1 MFELTEKSE
10 ALIFRL
16 AFVSGKSPNA
26 YLCEIL
32 NEYFDLNDKKKLQVK
47 INSLVTYMV
56 EKREFSKMDLR
67 NTKIINKNM
76 FKKFFILNYKKICL
90 ELKNRGYELKF
101 IGGNKNIQK
110 YKLVKEN

>member
-1 MFELTEKSE
+1 MFELTEKLE

-32 NEYFDLNDKKKLQVK
+32 NEYFDSNDKKKLQVK
-47 INSLVTYMV
+47 
-56 EKREFSKMDLR
+56 
-67 NTKIINKNM
+67 
-76 FKKFFILNYKKICL
+76 KFV
-90 ELKNRGYELKF
+90 
-101 IGGNKNIQK
+101 GGNRNIQK

>member
-1 MFELTEKSE
+1 MFELTEKLE

-32 NEYFDLNDKKKLQVK
+32 NE
-47 INSLVTYMV
+47 
-56 EKREFSKMDLR
+56 
-67 NTKIINKNM
+67 
-76 FKKFFILNYKKICL
+76 CL